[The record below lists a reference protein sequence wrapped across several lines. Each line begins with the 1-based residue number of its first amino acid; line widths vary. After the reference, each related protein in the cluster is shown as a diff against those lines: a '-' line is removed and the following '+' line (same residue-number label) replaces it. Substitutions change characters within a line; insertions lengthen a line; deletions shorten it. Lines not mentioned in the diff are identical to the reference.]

1 MLYTPFHS
9 WHAAH
14 HGRLVDFAGWEMP
27 VQYTTIVDEHHGVRK
42 HAGLFDV
49 AHMGRIMFR
58 GPEAGRCLDY
68 LVTND
73 VSSMPSGRI
82 RYALVVNPQ
91 GGVLDDVLVYRL
103 DNDYLLVVNA
113 SNRIQILDWITAHQT
128 DFEVVVEDV
137 TATQAML
144 AVQGPQ
150 SADLLDPLCA
160 HDIDEL
166 KYYTGIQTE
175 VLGHKALVSR
185 TGYTGEDGF
194 EVIAEPETA
203 CALWETLVERGVQP
217 AGLGCR
223 DTLRLEAAMPLYGHE
238 LTEQIDPLTANLQF
252 AVKLD
257 AGEFIG
263 REALRTIQQTPR
275 PLRRVGLEL
284 QGRRIAREQSA
295 VVVETE
301 CIGQVTSGTF
311 SPTLET
317 SIAMAYIAADY
328 AQPGTAL
335 NVDIRGKLMAAS
347 VVELPFYRR
356 PRTSNRDK
364 SR

>member
-1 MLYTPFHS
+1 VLYTPFHP

-27 VQYTTIVDEHHGVRK
+27 VQYTTIVDEHQAVRT

-73 VSSMPSGRI
+73 VSSMASGRI

-103 DNDYLLVVNA
+103 DDEYLLVVNA
-113 SNRIQILDWITAHQT
+113 SNRNKILDWIAAHQT
-128 DFEVVVEDV
+128 DFEVVVEDITV
-137 TATQAML
+137 SQAML
-144 AVQGPQ
+144 AIQGPQ
-150 SADLLDPLCA
+150 AAELLDPLCA
-160 HDIDEL
+160 DGLDTL
-166 KYYTGIQTE
+166 KYYTGIPTE
-175 VLGHKALVSR
+175 VLGRKALVSR

-194 EVIAEPETA
+194 EVIVEPETA
-203 CALWETLVERGVQP
+203 CALWETLVDRGVQP

-223 DTLRLEAAMPLYGHE
+223 DTLRLEAGMPLYGHE
-238 LTEQIDPLTANLQF
+238 LTEEIDPLTANLQF
-252 AVKLD
+252 AVKLE

-263 REALRTIQQTPR
+263 RDALRGIQQTPR
-275 PLRRVGLEL
+275 PLRRVGLQL
-284 QGRRIAREQSA
+284 QGRRIAREHATVSVDSQR
-295 VVVETE
+295 VGE
-301 CIGQVTSGTF
+301 VTSGTF
-311 SPTLET
+311 SPTMES
-317 SIAMAYIAADY
+317 SIAMAYIAADC
-328 AQPGTAL
+328 AQLGTEL
-335 NVDIRGKLMAAS
+335 QIDIRGKTATAT

-356 PRTSNRDK
+356 
-364 SR
+364 SRAAASS